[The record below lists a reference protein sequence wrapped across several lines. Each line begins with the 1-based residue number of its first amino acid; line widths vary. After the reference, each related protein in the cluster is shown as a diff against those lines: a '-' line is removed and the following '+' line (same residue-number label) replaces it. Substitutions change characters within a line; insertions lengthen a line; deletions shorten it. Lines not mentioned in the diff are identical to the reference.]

1 MSGGLPCVVNADRS
15 NAGSPDV
22 VALKAAT
29 SNDSISSA
37 DTSHQGSSKKSGPRA
52 GALNLDLFAD
62 IDNKRPAIADCIA
75 LLRQSHRFDSAGGIG
90 ALAVAAVRGDYRRVM
105 QLLQHEDDEIAW
117 QSQAGHGEL
126 IVAMATHYLPLLEA
140 AQKPL
145 APERAFELMRR
156 QGILCALRHGPYGAI
171 QMNIAIE
178 AVLRK
183 RGLIGAGGEW
193 YAGRPVMM
201 MRNDYGLQLFN
212 GETGIALREAT
223 GTLAVFFP
231 AADGSLRRF
240 TPARMVACETAF
252 ALTVH
257 KAQGSE
263 FENIALV
270 LPGDASPVL
279 GRELLY
285 TAITRAMHK
294 LSVWGSAEVLK
305 DALMQRAE
313 RTSALAE
320 RVWR

>member
-1 MSGGLPCVVNADRS
+1 M
-15 NAGSPDV
+15 
-22 VALKAAT
+22 
-29 SNDSISSA
+29 
-37 DTSHQGSSKKSGPRA
+37 
-52 GALNLDLFAD
+52 DLFAD
-62 IDNKRPAIADCIA
+62 SDDKRPAIGDCIA

-90 ALAVAAVRGDYRRVM
+90 ALAAAAVRGDYRSLM
-105 QLLQHEDDEIAW
+105 QLLQGDADEIAW
-117 QSQAGHGEL
+117 QSQAGHAEL

-145 APERAFELMRR
+145 APERAFELMRQ

-171 QMNIAIE
+171 QLNLAIE

-183 RGLIGAGGEW
+183 RGLIGASGEW

-201 MRNDYGLQLFN
+201 TRNDYGLPLFN
-212 GETGIALREAT
+212 GETGIALREAS
-223 GTLAVFFP
+223 GALAVFFP
-231 AADGSLRRF
+231 AADGGLRRF
-240 TPARMVACETAF
+240 TPARIVACETAF

-263 FENIALV
+263 FENIALI

-285 TAITRAMHK
+285 TAITRAMRK
-294 LSVWGSAEVLK
+294 LSIWGSAAVLK
-305 DALMQRAE
+305 AALEQRTE
-313 RTSALAE
+313 RNSALAE